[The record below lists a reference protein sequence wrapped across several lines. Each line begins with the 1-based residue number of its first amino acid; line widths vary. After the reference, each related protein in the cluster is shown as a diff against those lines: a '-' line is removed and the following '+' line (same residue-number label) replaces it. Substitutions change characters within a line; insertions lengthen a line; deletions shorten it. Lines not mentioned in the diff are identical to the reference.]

1 MLPEVSPGS
10 WSPRVKSHFSPLD
23 WVIVLGFIAFYAFL
37 GFRARKHASS
47 VDEFLVM
54 GRRLGPIWGVA
65 TLAATETGLVTLIY
79 FSEEAYLSGFVAFTI
94 AALAALTMW
103 TVGWT
108 GLVIKKLRQLEVR
121 TVPEYLEVRFN
132 SEVRSL
138 AGLATSVVGVL
149 NMGIFLQVEA
159 AFLAI
164 IFGLPLSK
172 LPLVMGVMLVVVIAY
187 TALGGMYSVVLTD
200 VVQFIL
206 IVLGVSVTTWLIVGA
221 AGGWGKMI
229 DAVAVNYGSAGF
241 SLWHTPR
248 YGLLFLT
255 WTTLYYLSGW
265 SSWQPVVARVLSMQN
280 IGTALK
286 LYRFSSF
293 FMFLRAAF
301 PMVWGI
307 GALAILG
314 RVSQSSTA
322 LPTLLV
328 HILPAGLIGLV
339 TVGFISASMSTYSS
353 YLLAFSSIL
362 LQDVVAPRL
371 KRPLSGTRRVQ
382 LMQAGVLVIGALVYG
397 WGSFYHFPESV
408 FRYITLTGSLSYAAM
423 LTTLVGGIYWKSAN
437 VVGVYC
443 AFAGS
448 AIPPVVCLAVP
459 SLHPTYAGLLSFAL
473 APIGLMAGS
482 LFFRKTGRVA
492 QGASV

>member
-1 MLPEVSPGS
+1 M
-10 WSPRVKSHFSPLD
+10 KSQFSIFD
-23 WVIVLGFIAFYAFL
+23 WFIVLGFIVFYAFL
-37 GFRARKHASS
+37 GYRARKHSSS

-54 GRRLGPIWGVA
+54 GRRLGPIWGIA

-108 GLVIKKLRQLEVR
+108 GLVIKKLRALQLR

-132 SEVRSL
+132 SDVRSL
-138 AGLATSVVGVL
+138 AGLATSIVGVL

-164 IFGLPLSK
+164 VMGLPLSK
-172 LPLVMGVMLVVVIAY
+172 LPIVMGVMMVVVISY

-206 IVLGVSVTTWLIVGA
+206 IVLGVAVTTWLIVSA
-221 AGGWGKMI
+221 AGGWSRMAQ
-229 DAVAVNYGSAGF
+229 AVAINYGSSGF
-241 SLWHTPR
+241 TLGENPR

-286 LYRFSSF
+286 LYRYSSF

-301 PMVWGI
+301 PMIWGI

-314 RVSQSSTA
+314 KVSESSTA
-322 LPTLLV
+322 LPNTLARV
-328 HILPAGLIGLV
+328 LPAGLIGLV

-371 KRPLSGTRRVQ
+371 KGPLSETRRVQ
-382 LMQAGVLVIGALVYG
+382 MMQAGVLLIGALVYL

-423 LTTLVGGIYWKSAN
+423 LSTLVGGIYWKSAN
-437 VVGVYC
+437 VPGVYC

-448 AIPPVVCLAVP
+448 AIPPLVCLAVP
-459 SLHPTYAGLLSFAL
+459 SLPPTYAGLLSFAL
-473 APIGLMAGS
+473 APAGLVAGS
-482 LFFRKTGRVA
+482 LFFPTKRAAEEVA
-492 QGASV
+492 A

>member
-1 MLPEVSPGS
+1 
-10 WSPRVKSHFSPLD
+10 VKSHFSIFD
-23 WVIVLGFIAFYAFL
+23 WFIVLGFIAFYGYL
-37 GFRARKHASS
+37 GFRARKHSSS

-79 FSEEAYLSGFVAFTI
+79 FSEEAYLSGFVAFTV

-108 GLVIKKLRQLEVR
+108 GLVIKKLRELQVR
-121 TVPEYLEVRFN
+121 TVPEFLEVRFN
-132 SEVRSL
+132 ADVRSL
-138 AGLATSVVGVL
+138 AGLATSIVGIL
-149 NMGIFLQVEA
+149 NMGIFLQVEG

-164 IFGLPLSK
+164 ILGVPLSK
-172 LPLVMGVMLVVVIAY
+172 LPLVMGVMLVVVISY

-206 IVLGVSVTTWLIVGA
+206 IVLGVGVTTWLIVSS
-221 AGGWGKMI
+221 AGGWGKMVG
-229 DAVAVNYGSAGF
+229 AVATNYGSAGF
-241 SLWHTPR
+241 NLGDSPR
-248 YGLLFLT
+248 YSLLFLT

-265 SSWQPVVARVLSMQN
+265 STWQPVVARVLSMRD

-286 LYRFSSF
+286 LYRLSSF

-314 RVSQSSTA
+314 RVGHSSTA
-322 LPTLLV
+322 LPAMLV
-328 HILPAGLIGLV
+328 RILPAGLIGLV

-362 LQDVVAPRL
+362 LQDVVAPRM
-371 KRPLSGTRRVQ
+371 KTPLSGTRRVQ
-382 LMQAGVLVIGALVYG
+382 LMQAGVLVIGVLVYL
-397 WGSFYHFPESV
+397 WGSFYHPSESV

-423 LTTLVGGIYWKSAN
+423 LTTLVGGLYWKSASIA
-437 VVGVYC
+437 GVYC

-448 AIPPVVCLAVP
+448 ALPPIVCLAIP
-459 SLHPTYAGLLSFAL
+459 TLSPTYAGLLSFAL
-473 APIGLMAGS
+473 APVGLIAGS
-482 LFFRKTGRVA
+482 LFFPKAG
-492 QGASV
+492 GAAEGTPA